1 MTHEELLKKA
11 QKAKKKAYA
20 PYSGFRVGAA
30 LLCADGKVYTGA
42 NVENAAYSVTCCA
55 ERVALFAAVA
65 AGRRDFAAIAV
76 TSDSEGI
83 TAPCGV
89 CRQALYEFSPRMD
102 VISANCNLDY
112 AVEKLEDL
120 LPKAFSGKDME
131 KKSEK

>member
-1 MTHEELLKKA
+1 MTYEELLEIA
-11 QKAKKKAYA
+11 QVAKDKAYA
-20 PYSGFRVGAA
+20 PYSEFRVGAA
-30 LLCADGKVYTGA
+30 LLCSNGDVFTGA

-55 ERVALFAAVA
+55 ERVALYAAVV

-89 CRQALYEFSPRMD
+89 CRQALYEFSPHMD

-112 AVEKLEDL
+112 AVEKLDAL
-120 LPKAFSGKDME
+120 LPKAFSGKEME
-131 KKSEK
+131 KRSDK